1 MSWIQTFTGKA
12 FYPLRPRAED
22 VDIRDIAHALAL
34 RCRFCGHCRVYYSI
48 AEHSVRVSRILPAHL
63 AMAGL
68 LHDAAEAYLA
78 DMSRPVKHA
87 MYVHQAGQ
95 IESFDTVENRVLEA
109 ITEALHLPP
118 IDYDTVAE
126 ADTILLA
133 TEARDLMA
141 PPPEP
146 WELGVS
152 ALAERIEPMT
162 PAEAEAAF
170 LERFAELQELKF

>member
-1 MSWIQTFTGKA
+1 MSWIQTYTGKK
-12 FYPLRPRAED
+12 FFPLDPQAAD

-34 RCRFCGHCRVYYSI
+34 KCRFCGHCRVFYSI
-48 AEHSVRVSRILPAHL
+48 AEHCVRVSRALPDHL

-78 DMSRPVKHA
+78 DMGRPVKHA

-95 IESFDTVENRVLEA
+95 IESFTAAEDRLLEV
-109 ITEALHLPP
+109 ITHALHLPP
-118 IDYDTVAE
+118 IDYEVIAE

-141 PPPEP
+141 PPPEA
-146 WELGVS
+146 WELGV
-152 ALAERIEPMT
+152 APLAQKIEPLGA
-162 PAEAEAAF
+162 AEAEAAF
-170 LERFAELQELKF
+170 LERYAELRGGS